1 VKNYIYGAGHYS
13 RIIVKE
19 LLKQG
24 FKFEAIIDKYTK
36 NTELYGIPI
45 IDSARGL
52 DVSSKMYAKDIGSVV
67 LFEPGGSN
75 RTQLIKLA
83 SQHQEIE
90 YYIYPCGVWSE
101 NTFLRFSA
109 NSINSMSH
117 VISGQNSQQ
126 EGVDQVMYVD
136 LDSTVMGARP
146 NFIKMDIEGLE
157 IPAIMG
163 A

>member
-1 VKNYIYGAGHYS
+1 
-13 RIIVKE
+13 
-19 LLKQG
+19 
-24 FKFEAIIDKYTK
+24 
-36 NTELYGIPI
+36 
-45 IDSARGL
+45 
-52 DVSSKMYAKDIGSVV
+52 MYAKDIGSVV